1 MNLKKF
7 IGDKKFYSLV
17 FAIAL
22 PIMLQNGITNFVS
35 FLDNFM
41 VGLIGTEQMSAVGI
55 INQLVFVFNLFIFG
69 SVSGVGIFTAQYFG
83 RGDEEGVRITF
94 RYKIVVAVIITTIL
108 LALLLSLQ
116 DGLISLF
123 LNEGSLEGDL
133 ELTLKFAKDYLKIA
147 FIGLIPYAFCQCYSD
162 TLRQIGQTVVP
173 MVSGAIAVG
182 INFILNYLL
191 IFGKAGL
198 PEMGV
203 RGAALATVI
212 ARFSECI
219 IVVVYTHIKEDK
231 YTFIKGAYGKF
242 SLPFNT
248 IKEITKKAFPLF
260 LNEAL
265 WSLGMTMLARSYA
278 VRGIAVFAGFNVA
291 TTIQNVFNIAFLS
304 LGNAVGI
311 IVGNYLGAGE
321 FDKARDSDNKLIA
334 FSVAVSVICG
344 VVMFSVAP
352 FISSIYTEISAE
364 ARDIATYGMRV
375 MAIMLPFQAFLHATY
390 FTLRSGGKT
399 IVTFVFDSLF
409 IWAVSV
415 PLALIT
421 VHFTDLS
428 IKVIFPLVYSVDFIK
443 CIIGFILVYKGVW
456 IKKLDV
462 KEASD
467 VLEN

>member
-1 MNLKKF
+1 
-7 IGDKKFYSLV
+7 
-17 FAIAL
+17 
-22 PIMLQNGITNFVS
+22 
-35 FLDNFM
+35 
-41 VGLIGTEQMSAVGI
+41 
-55 INQLVFVFNLFIFG
+55 
-69 SVSGVGIFTAQYFG
+69 
-83 RGDEEGVRITF
+83 
-94 RYKIVVAVIITTIL
+94 
-108 LALLLSLQ
+108 
-116 DGLISLF
+116 
-123 LNEGSLEGDL
+123 
-133 ELTLKFAKDYLKIA
+133 
-147 FIGLIPYAFCQCYSD
+147 
-162 TLRQIGQTVVP
+162 
-173 MVSGAIAVG
+173 MVSGAIAVCM
-182 INFILNYLL
+182 NFILNYLL
-191 IFGKAGL
+191 IFGKAGF

-203 RGAALATVI
+203 RGAALATVV
-212 ARFSECI
+212 ARFFECV
-219 IVVVYTHIKEDK
+219 IVVVYTHIKSDK

-248 IKEITKKAFPLF
+248 IKAITKKAFPLF
-260 LNEAL
+260 VNEAL
-265 WSLGMTMLARSYA
+265 WSLGMTMLARCYA

-334 FSVAVSVICG
+334 FSVAVSVLCG

-352 FISSIYTEISAE
+352 LISSIYTEISAE

-428 IKVIFPLVYSVDFIK
+428 IKVIFPLVYSVDLIK

-456 IKKLDV
+456 IKKLDG